1 MNSSDEFNTE
11 YLSEFENNPYPSFD
25 DDDGNN
31 YLNNSVNNV
40 VKSKIFIDEQ
50 IKKIIPGINNTS
62 VNGSKSSTAETQKN
76 KIFNIE
82 KVKEKKNILQKK
94 RGRKKTN
101 EKSERKHNNTSED
114 NMITKIK
121 VQIFKYAMD
130 IINQN
135 LPKNKELIKL
145 NHNEV
150 RNLQIDLNTKMF
162 DKTLSQLFCEINQS
176 EKYKDQKYKDNNK
189 KIINEIDEGII
200 KAEKVKKI
208 LDLTFFELLEIFK
221 KKKEEIISDNEL
233 DELNLLVGEK
243 REKKS
248 GFERFIKKLKKN
260 KFSDDY
266 IIKIS
271 SLIFKYKEWF
281 DGKTGRKK
289 SYN

>member
-1 MNSSDEFNTE
+1 
-11 YLSEFENNPYPSFD
+11 
-25 DDDGNN
+25 
-31 YLNNSVNNV
+31 
-40 VKSKIFIDEQ
+40 
-50 IKKIIPGINNTS
+50 
-62 VNGSKSSTAETQKN
+62 
-76 KIFNIE
+76 
-82 KVKEKKNILQKK
+82 
-94 RGRKKTN
+94 
-101 EKSERKHNNTSED
+101 
-114 NMITKIK
+114 MITKIK
-121 VQIFKYAMD
+121 IQIFEYAMD

-162 DKTLSQLFCEINQS
+162 DKTLRQLFWEINKS
-176 EKYKDQKYKDNNK
+176 KKYKDQKYKDNNK

-233 DELNLLVGEK
+233 DELNLLVDEK

-248 GFERFIKKLKKN
+248 GFERFIKKLKD

-266 IIKIS
+266 IMKIS

>member
-11 YLSEFENNPYPSFD
+11 YLSEFENNPYLSFD

-94 RGRKKTN
+94 RGRKKKSD
-101 EKSERKHNNTSED
+101 KSERKHNNTSED

-121 VQIFKYAMD
+121 IQIFEYAMD

-135 LPKNKELIKL
+135 LPKNKQLIKI

-150 RNLQIDLNTKMF
+150 RKLQIDLNTKMF
-162 DKTLSQLFCEINQS
+162 DKTLRQLFSEINKS
-176 EKYKDQKYKDNNK
+176 KKYKDQKYKDNNK

-233 DELNLLVGEK
+233 DKLNLLVDEK

-248 GFERFIKKLKKN
+248 GFERFIKKLKD

-266 IIKIS
+266 IMKIS

>member
-1 MNSSDEFNTE
+1 MNSLDEFNTE

-121 VQIFKYAMD
+121 IQIFEYAMH

-135 LPKNKELIKL
+135 LPENKQLIKL
-145 NHNEV
+145 NHNKV
-150 RNLQIDLNTKMF
+150 RKLQIDLNTKMF
-162 DKTLSQLFCEINQS
+162 DKTLRQLFSEINKS
-176 EKYKDQKYKDNNK
+176 KKYKDQKYEDNNK

-221 KKKEEIISDNEL
+221 KKKEEIISDDEL
-233 DELNLLVGEK
+233 DELNLLVGK
-243 REKKS
+243 KMEKKS
-248 GFERFIKKLKKN
+248 GFERFIKKLKD

-266 IIKIS
+266 IMKIS

>member
-1 MNSSDEFNTE
+1 MNSLDEFNTE

-135 LPKNKELIKL
+135 LPENKQLIKL
-145 NHNEV
+145 NHNKV
-150 RNLQIDLNTKMF
+150 RKLQIDLNTKMF
-162 DKTLSQLFCEINQS
+162 AKTLRQLFSEINKS
-176 EKYKDQKYKDNNK
+176 KKYKDQKYEDNNK

-248 GFERFIKKLKKN
+248 GFERFIKKLKEN
-260 KFSDDY
+260 KFSDYY
-266 IIKIS
+266 IMKIS
-271 SLIFKYKEWF
+271 SLVFKYKEWF

>member
-1 MNSSDEFNTE
+1 MNSLDEFNTE

-135 LPKNKELIKL
+135 LPENKQLIKL
-145 NHNEV
+145 NHNKV
-150 RNLQIDLNTKMF
+150 RKLQIDLNTKMF
-162 DKTLSQLFCEINQS
+162 DKTLRQLFSEINKS
-176 EKYKDQKYKDNNK
+176 KKYKDQKYEDNNK

-248 GFERFIKKLKKN
+248 GFERFIKKLKD

-266 IIKIS
+266 IMKIS

>member
-11 YLSEFENNPYPSFD
+11 YLSEFENNPYPLFD

-94 RGRKKTN
+94 RGRKKKSD
-101 EKSERKHNNTSED
+101 KSERKHNNTSED

-121 VQIFKYAMD
+121 IQIFEYAMD

-135 LPKNKELIKL
+135 LPKNKQLIKI

-150 RNLQIDLNTKMF
+150 RKLQIDLNTKMF
-162 DKTLSQLFCEINQS
+162 DKTLRQLFSEINKS
-176 EKYKDQKYKDNNK
+176 KKYKDQKYKDNNK

-233 DELNLLVGEK
+233 DKLNLLVDEK

-248 GFERFIKKLKKN
+248 GFERFIKKLKD

-266 IIKIS
+266 IMKIS

>member
-62 VNGSKSSTAETQKN
+62 VNSSNSSTAETQKN

-94 RGRKKTN
+94 RGRKKKN

-121 VQIFKYAMD
+121 IQIFEYAID

-135 LPKNKELIKL
+135 LPKNKQLIKL

-150 RNLQIDLNTKMF
+150 RKLQIDLNTKMF
-162 DKTLSQLFCEINQS
+162 DKTLRQLFSEINKS
-176 EKYKDQKYKDNNK
+176 KKYKDQKYEDNNK

-208 LDLTFFELLEIFK
+208 FDLTFFELLEIFK

-243 REKKS
+243 MEKKS
-248 GFERFIKKLKKN
+248 GFESFIKKLEEN
-260 KFSDDY
+260 KFSDYY
-266 IIKIS
+266 IMKIS

>member
-11 YLSEFENNPYPSFD
+11 YLSEFENNPYLSFD

-40 VKSKIFIDEQ
+40 VKSKIFIYEQ
-50 IKKIIPGINNTS
+50 IKKIFPGINNTS

-121 VQIFKYAMD
+121 IQIFEYAKD

-135 LPKNKELIKL
+135 LPENKQLIKL
-145 NHNEV
+145 KHNEV

-233 DELNLLVGEK
+233 DELNLLVGKK

-248 GFERFIKKLKKN
+248 GFERFIKKLEEN
-260 KFSDDY
+260 KFSDYY
-266 IIKIS
+266 IMKIS
-271 SLIFKYKEWF
+271 SLVFKYKEWF

>member
-1 MNSSDEFNTE
+1 MNSSYEFNTE

-82 KVKEKKNILQKK
+82 KEKKNILQKK
-94 RGRKKTN
+94 RGRKKKN

-121 VQIFKYAMD
+121 IQIFEYAMD

-135 LPKNKELIKL
+135 LPKNKQLIKL

-150 RNLQIDLNTKMF
+150 RKLQIDLNTKMF
-162 DKTLSQLFCEINQS
+162 DKTLRQLFSEINKS
-176 EKYKDQKYKDNNK
+176 KKYKDQKYKDNNK

-243 REKKS
+243 MEKKS
-248 GFERFIKKLKKN
+248 GFESFIKKLKD

-266 IIKIS
+266 IMKIS

>member
-94 RGRKKTN
+94 RGRKKKN

-121 VQIFKYAMD
+121 IQIFEYAMD

-135 LPKNKELIKL
+135 LPKNKQLIKL

-150 RNLQIDLNTKMF
+150 RKLQIDLNTKMF
-162 DKTLSQLFCEINQS
+162 DKTLRQLFSEINKS
-176 EKYKDQKYKDNNK
+176 KKYKDQKYEDNNK

-243 REKKS
+243 MEKKS
-248 GFERFIKKLKKN
+248 GFERFIKKLEEN
-260 KFSDDY
+260 KFSDY
-266 IIKIS
+266 YNMKIS
-271 SLIFKYKEWF
+271 SLVFKYKEWF